1 MNFKPLDRYLDTFY
15 LEKNIPGVGISVY
28 RHGKHLHTYCAGY
41 QNVEE
46 KKPFTPETMMN
57 IYSASKISTCTTAMR
72 LIEKGYL
79 RLDDPVAKYLP
90 EMADVTVQTDSGE
103 AVPAKNTM
111 LIRHLF
117 SMSAGF
123 SYDNNH
129 PAINKLKAETDGK
142 PTTRQV
148 VRALAEI
155 PLLFEPGT
163 HFKYSMCH
171 DVLAAV
177 LEEAYG
183 DTFSAILQKELFDP
197 IGMTETTFH
206 LRDDQRINM
215 APEYHGFDGKTG
227 TARAVV
233 RKEGVDMGMGP
244 VYESGGGGLI
254 SCVKD
259 YALLAAALANNGTAP
274 NGTQILTPA
283 SIAAMQENQMNPEA
297 QKDFEAMGGWSKMGY
312 GYGLGVRTLVDR
324 ERNNSLSEN
333 GEFGWDGALGCYVVA
348 DPKSGISIFY
358 AQQEG
363 GSQWWNY
370 HGTIRNIA
378 YACVIGAEN

>member
-15 LEKNIPGVGISVY
+15 SEKNIPGVGISVY
-28 RHGKHLHTYCAGY
+28 RHGRHLHTYCAGF

-46 KKPFTPETMMN
+46 KIPFSPDTMVN

-72 LIEKGYL
+72 LIEKGFFK
-79 RLDDPVAKYLP
+79 LDDPVSLYLP
-90 EMADVTVQTDSGE
+90 EMADVTIRKENGMIE
-103 AVPAKNTM
+103 KAENTM

-117 SMSAGF
+117 SMSAGL
-123 SYDNNH
+123 SYDTKSD
-129 PAINKLKAETDGK
+129 AITKLKAETDGK
-142 PTTRQV
+142 PTTRQMV
-148 VRALAEI
+148 KALAAS

-177 LEEAYG
+177 MEVTYGEA
-183 DTFSAILQKELFDP
+183 FSSILKKELFDL
-197 IGMTETTFH
+197 IGMNNTAFRLTEE
-206 LRDDQRINM
+206 QRKNM
-215 APEYHGFDGKTG
+215 APEYHGFNGKTG
-227 TARAVV
+227 TANAVI

-259 YALLAAALANNGTAP
+259 YALLAAALANYGIAP
-274 NGTQILTPA
+274 NGTRILTPE
-283 SIAAMQENQMNPEA
+283 SIDQMRTNQMNPVS
-297 QKDFEAMGGWSKMGY
+297 QKDFEEMGGWSKMGY

-324 ERNNSLSEN
+324 ERNNSLSAN
-333 GEFGWDGALGCYVVA
+333 GEFGWDGALGCYLVA
-348 DPKSGISIFY
+348 DPDTGISIFY

-378 YACVIGAEN
+378 YACVIGAEE